1 MELATSMARDV
12 DRAKR
17 VSKSLVFPD
26 CGCRMSW
33 LGHIIRIVLCIFL
46 YLGPRGQLKDGL
58 FTINLNF
65 LAYLFLTDTHLGIAE
80 ISEHGNTKHLP
91 GFPVNV
97 TAIYCHH
104 VEVFKLI

>member
-1 MELATSMARDV
+1 MELATGMAGEI

-26 CGCRMSW
+26 CGCQMSR
-33 LGHIIRIVLCIFL
+33 LGHVIRIVMCIFV

-58 FTINLNF
+58 STLNLHF
-65 LAYLFLTDTHLGIAE
+65 LAYLFLSDAHLGVAE

-91 GFPVNV
+91 GLSPECNS
-97 TAIYCHH
+97 YLLPPCGN
-104 VEVFKLI
+104 L